1 MFFFDKE
8 APREKGGTPPIGTTL
23 YLAREHLYYV
33 PGRVG
38 PLLEYV
44 VFAGEVTQH
53 LPGPR
58 KLMCLRGTVPEGHTE
73 LVYKSATDIGTSLF
87 KTERE
92 AAQRAMAMTDA
103 YERRWAFTARW
114 GDIPLRRPW
123 EELLKEAL

>member
-44 VFAGEVTQH
+44 VFAGKVTQH

-58 KLMCLRGTVPEGHTE
+58 KLMCLRGTAPEGHTE
-73 LVYKSATDIGTSLF
+73 LVYKSTADIGTNTF
-87 KTERE
+87 RTERE
-92 AAQRAMAMTDA
+92 AAQQARTMTDD
-103 YERRWAFTARW
+103 YERRWAFMERW

-123 EELLKEAL
+123 EDLLKEAL

>member
-8 APREKGGTPPIGTTL
+8 APKEEGGIPPIGTTL

-33 PGRVG
+33 PGRAG

-44 VFAGEVTQH
+44 VFAGKVAQH

-58 KLMCLRGTVPEGHTE
+58 KLMCLRGTAPEGYTE
-73 LVYKSATDIGTSLF
+73 LVYVSANSVGTNTF
-87 KTERE
+87 RTERD
-92 AAQRAMAMTDA
+92 AAQQARTMTDD
-103 YERRWAFTARW
+103 YEKRWAFTERW